1 MTDTQAETI
10 ISLLTQLLAEI
21 RGEKKAPPAKEVLL
35 NNTQAAEI
43 VGVTRQ
49 TIGRYIREGR
59 LKKVCRAGKIGI
71 PLSSLSAE

>member
-1 MTDTQAETI
+1 MTDAQADTI
-10 ISLLTQLLAEI
+10 IALLTQLLAEI
-21 RGEKKAPPAKEVLL
+21 RGGKKEPPAREVLL

-59 LKKVCRAGKIGI
+59 LKKVCRGGKVGI
-71 PLSSLSAE
+71 LLSSLSAK

>member
-10 ISLLTQLLAEI
+10 ISLLTQLLSEI

-59 LKKVCRAGKIGI
+59 LKKVCRGGKMGI